1 MNTGEMIKHL
11 RKKKGITQK
20 QLSQLTG
27 IPLRTLQDYEAGKC
41 KPKFDRLIKITEEL
55 ITDSDD
61 PIKIIVET
69 IDDTSSYTEDVKKIM
84 SDMITEAKKIMPP
97 ETKKKI
103 ESISY
108 IKSSGIKLF
117 GVDEFDLEKGDIVIK
132 AGSYSLDEITELCNY
147 MLYLKSKRTNNSPE

>member
-55 ITDSDD
+55 ITDADD

-69 IDDTSSYTEDVKKIM
+69 IDDTSSYTEDVKNIM
-84 SDMITEAKKIMPP
+84 SDMVTEARKIMTPEAKK
-97 ETKKKI
+97 TI
-103 ESISY
+103 EFISY
-108 IKSSGIKLF
+108 IRNSDMKLF
-117 GVDEFDLEKGDIVIK
+117 GIDEFDLEKGDIVIK
-132 AGSYSLDEITELCNY
+132 AGSYSFDEITELCNY
-147 MLYLKSKRTNNSPE
+147 MLYLKSKRTDKPE